1 MKMLVKY
8 LILCYSESM
17 DFFSRMIL
25 DILIAITCSFTYSI
39 EIKEQTRKLAID
51 SSKHWFEEI
60 FKEYKKFSY

>member
-25 DILIAITCSFTYSI
+25 DILIAITCSFTK
-39 EIKEQTRKLAID
+39 IKEQTRKLAID

>member
-25 DILIAITCSFTYSI
+25 DILIAITCSFTK
-39 EIKEQTRKLAID
+39 IKEQTRKLAID
-51 SSKHWFEEI
+51 SSKHCFEEI

>member
-25 DILIAITCSFTYSI
+25 DILIAITCSFNTFKKS
-39 EIKEQTRKLAID
+39 KSKLG
-51 SSKHWFEEI
+51 S
-60 FKEYKKFSY
+60 

>member
-25 DILIAITCSFTYSI
+25 DILIAITCSFNTQLKS
-39 EIKEQTRKLAID
+39 KSKLG
-51 SSKHWFEEI
+51 S
-60 FKEYKKFSY
+60 

>member
-25 DILIAITCSFTYSI
+25 DILIAITCSLVCDNLFV
-39 EIKEQTRKLAID
+39 
-51 SSKHWFEEI
+51 
-60 FKEYKKFSY
+60 FSFHTQ

>member
-25 DILIAITCSFTYSI
+25 DILIAITCSFLLD
-39 EIKEQTRKLAID
+39 ENQRAN
-51 SSKHWFEEI
+51 
-60 FKEYKKFSY
+60 

>member
-25 DILIAITCSFTYSI
+25 DILIAITCSFI
-39 EIKEQTRKLAID
+39 LKKIKEQTRKLAID

>member
-25 DILIAITCSFTYSI
+25 DILIAITCSSKY
-39 EIKEQTRKLAID
+39 LARG
-51 SSKHWFEEI
+51 SKI
-60 FKEYKKFSY
+60 VA

>member
-25 DILIAITCSFTYSI
+25 DILIAITCSFTIQY
-39 EIKEQTRKLAID
+39 ENQRAN
-51 SSKHWFEEI
+51 
-60 FKEYKKFSY
+60 